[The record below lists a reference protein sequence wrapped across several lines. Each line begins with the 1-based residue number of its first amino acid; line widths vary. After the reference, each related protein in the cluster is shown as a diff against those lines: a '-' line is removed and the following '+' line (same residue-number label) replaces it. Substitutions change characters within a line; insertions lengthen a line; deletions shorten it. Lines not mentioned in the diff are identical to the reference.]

1 MTKWGCLIQLKM
13 YKHMKE
19 DKHSTVEEG
28 LAPPESLGQ
37 NGLNGRSKPLPYK
50 MDLDRG
56 LICKYPS

>member
-19 DKHSTVEEG
+19 DKHSTVGEG

-37 NGLNGRSKPLPYK
+37 NGLDGRSKPLLYK
-50 MDLDRG
+50 MNLDNWLDL
-56 LICKYPS
+56 